1 MAGGSCTVGIANGSF
16 SNSAP
21 ALLAS
26 HSSYADGRALTS
38 IPARTGD
45 ATGGYVAPI
54 LHGDTLTP

>member
-26 HSSYADGRALTS
+26 HSSYVDGRALTS
-38 IPARTGD
+38 IPARKGA
-45 ATGGYVAPI
+45 ATG
-54 LHGDTLTP
+54 